1 MAWWERNI
9 PPNNLKTFQI
19 SGSIKENVFCVTGS
33 FSVKRMTAVGH
44 LRLDY
49 RSIYI
54 WLPLSRLPRWHSGK
68 EFFCQ
73 YRRCRKHGFNPWVK
87 KMPWSGKWKT
97 TPVLLP
103 GKFHGRRSLVGYSPW
118 GYKELDTTEW
128 LHFFIHIYAPSWTS
142 LPPSYPTHLGHHRAL
157 DWAPCSI

>member
-19 SGSIKENVFCVTGS
+19 SRSIKENVFCVTGS

-54 WLPLSRLPRWHSGK
+54 WLSLSRLPRWHSGK

-87 KMPWSGKWKT
+87 KMPWSGKWKP

-103 GKFHGRRSLVGYSPW
+103 GKFHGQRAWHTTSTGSWRVGHNWACMHEYTNAMPLS
-118 GYKELDTTEW
+118 
-128 LHFFIHIYAPSWTS
+128 HFCKIQGSQ
-142 LPPSYPTHLGHHRAL
+142 
-157 DWAPCSI
+157 